1 MSINERLKGLVD
13 QMPEADG
20 RGMLT
25 ENIDKEKIERAIA
38 AIHTGG
44 VEFVG
49 GLIDMLA
56 EPGSEAD
63 VKPRYA
69 LHALAN
75 HVLLIKDEA
84 ARKQLCE
91 TLAAALDGD
100 RPRYVKAF
108 LCEELRW
115 AGRGES
121 VAALGKLLHDD
132 ELCAPASM
140 ALVAIREDAADAL
153 VAAWPNAAGKARLQI
168 LHALAALDE
177 PAAAKLFAAALED
190 SDREIRVA
198 AAAGLG
204 RLGDPSAA
212 EAILKVADRAQG
224 WERTQVTKHC
234 VVLAE
239 RSAAGGNPQAARRIY
254 DRLLQSRTDATEGH
268 VREAARRGLAALD
281 RSGRS

>member
-38 AIHTGG
+38 AIHAGG

-56 EPGSEAD
+56 EPGSETD

-75 HVLLIKDEA
+75 HVLVVKDEA

-91 TLAAALDGD
+91 TLA
-100 RPRYVKAF
+100 
-108 LCEELRW
+108 
-115 AGRGES
+115 
-121 VAALGKLLHDD
+121 
-132 ELCAPASM
+132 
-140 ALVAIREDAADAL
+140 
-153 VAAWPNAAGKARLQI
+153 
-168 LHALAALDE
+168 AALDE

-239 RSAAGGNPQAARRIY
+239 RTAAAGNPQAARRIY
-254 DRLLQSRTDATEGH
+254 DHLLQSRTDAAESH